1 MPALAD
7 AVRPAHSRVRTRVLG
22 FAFFL
27 TVITYLDRVCISTA
41 APFIM
46 DELRLTPPEMG
57 LVFSAFTL
65 SYSLFEMPSGRMGDV
80 SGPRRVL
87 TRIVLWWSGFTM
99 LTAAATSRATLM
111 AIRFLFG
118 AGEAGA
124 FPNMAR
130 ALSEWFPSRERGRA
144 NSVMFFGSRVGGM
157 LSAPI
162 AFFLIR
168 SVGWRA
174 SFIGFG
180 CFGIVWAAAWHTWFR
195 DRPSEDPGV
204 SVEELAAI
212 EKGRGPRQPAPAVPW
227 LAFATNRNLQTICA
241 MYFTYA
247 YGLYFYFSW
256 LPTYLTTNL
265 HLSTTSAW
273 VFSGLP
279 FFFAGLANLAG
290 GWLTDAL
297 AERRGLYVARCWLG
311 CAGFLTAAGFV
322 LAAAIVPQ
330 PIAKALLLALAL
342 GAVDLSLGACWAV
355 CLDVGAEHAGV
366 VTGAMNTFGNIGG
379 VLTPIVAGV
388 IVGRTGSWSLVLYV
402 TAALYTFGGLAW
414 LAIDPTATLT
424 PESTIRSTQRTQN

>member
-1 MPALAD
+1 MPGLAD
-7 AVRPAHSRVRTRVLG
+7 AARPAHSRVRRRVLG

-46 DELRLTPPEMG
+46 DELHLTPSAMG

-65 SYSLFEMPSGRMGDV
+65 AYSLFEMPSGRMGDV

-99 LTAAATSRATLM
+99 LTAAATSWATLLT
-111 AIRFLFG
+111 IRFLFG

-130 ALSEWFPSRERGRA
+130 ALSDWFPSRERGRA

-168 SVGWRA
+168 GFGWRA

-180 CFGIVWAAAWHTWFR
+180 CFGIVWAAAWYRWFR
-195 DRPSEDPGV
+195 DRPADDPGV
-204 SVEELAAI
+204 SVEELRLI
-212 EKGRGPRQPAPAVPW
+212 EGGIEPRRTAPEVPW
-227 LAFATNRNLQTICA
+227 VAFARNRNLQTICA

-265 HLSTTSAW
+265 HLSTTGGW

-279 FFFAGLANLAG
+279 FFFAGIANLAG

-311 CAGFLTAAGFV
+311 CAGFLTCAAFV
-322 LAAAIVPQ
+322 LSAALATP
-330 PIAKALLLALAL
+330 PMAKAFLLAFAL

-355 CLDVGAEHAGV
+355 CLDVGLEHAGV
-366 VTGAMNTFGNIGG
+366 VTGAMNTVGNIGG
-379 VLTPIVAGV
+379 VLTPIVAGF
-388 IVGRTGSWSLVLYV
+388 IVDRTGSWSLVLYV
-402 TAALYTFGGLAW
+402 TAAVYALGAAAW
-414 LAIDPTATLT
+414 LRIDPEDRLV
-424 PESTIRSTQRTQN
+424 PSP

>member
-1 MPALAD
+1 MPAVAD
-7 AVRPAHSRVRTRVLG
+7 AARPLHSRARRRVLG

-41 APFIM
+41 APHIM
-46 DELRLTPPEMG
+46 DELRLSPSEMG

-65 SYSLFEMPSGRMGDV
+65 AYSLFEMPSGRMGDV
-80 SGPRRVL
+80 IGPRRVL
-87 TRIVLWWSGFTM
+87 TRIVLWWSAFTM
-99 LTAAATSRATLM
+99 LTAAATSRATLLT
-111 AIRFLFG
+111 IRFLFG

-130 ALSEWFPSRERGRA
+130 ALSEWFPARERGRA
-144 NSVMFFGSRVGGM
+144 NSIMFFGSRVGGM

-168 SVGWRA
+168 TAGWRA
-174 SFIGFG
+174 SFVGFG
-180 CFGIVWAAAWHTWFR
+180 VFGVVWAAAWHRGFR
-195 DRPSEDPGV
+195 DRPAEDPRV
-204 SVEELAAI
+204 SAEELALI
-212 EKGRGPRQPAPAVPW
+212 ERGAPPREPAPAVPW
-227 LAFATNRNLQTICA
+227 MAFAKDRNLRAICA

-265 HLSTTSAW
+265 HLSTTGGW

-279 FFFAGLANLAG
+279 FFFAGIANLAG
-290 GWLTDAL
+290 GWLTDVL

-311 CAGFLTAAGFV
+311 CGGFLTCAGFV
-322 LAAAIVPQ
+322 LGAAIVPQ
-330 PIAKALLLALAL
+330 PVVKALLLAFAL

-355 CLDVGAEHAGV
+355 CLDIGAEHAGV

-379 VLTPIVAGV
+379 VLTPIVAGF
-388 IVGRTGSWSLVLYV
+388 IVDRTGSWSLVLYV
-402 TAALYTFGGLAW
+402 TAAVYGIGAATW
-414 LAIDPTATLT
+414 LAIDPTT
-424 PESTIRSTQRTQN
+424 PLVRSVP

>member
-1 MPALAD
+1 MS
-7 AVRPAHSRVRTRVLG
+7 AVAAAERPAHSRVRRRVLG

-65 SYSLFEMPSGRMGDV
+65 AYSLFEMPSGRMGDV
-80 SGPRRVL
+80 AGPRRVL

-99 LTAAATSRATLM
+99 LTAAATSRTALL

-130 ALSEWFPSRERGRA
+130 ALSEWFPPRERGRA

-168 SVGWRA
+168 AVGWRA
-174 SFIGFG
+174 SFVGFG
-180 CFGIVWAAAWHTWFR
+180 CFGLVWAAAWHAWFR
-195 DRPSEDPGV
+195 DRPSEDPAV
-204 SVEELAAI
+204 SLAELAAI
-212 EKGRGPRQPAPAVPW
+212 EKGLEPRRPTRPVPW
-227 LAFATNRNLQTICA
+227 LAFATDRNLQTICA

-265 HLSTTSAW
+265 HLSTTGGW

-297 AERRGLYVARCWLG
+297 AARRGLRVARCWLG
-311 CAGFLTAAGFV
+311 CASFLTAAAFV

-330 PIAKALLLALAL
+330 PIAKALFLAFAL
-342 GAVDLSLGACWAV
+342 GSVDLSLGACWAV
-355 CLDVGAEHAGV
+355 CLDVGADHAGV

-379 VLTPIVAGV
+379 LLTPIVAGF
-388 IVGRTGSWSLVLYV
+388 IVDKTGSWSLVLYV
-402 TAALYTFGGLAW
+402 TAALYALGALAW
-414 LAIDPTATLT
+414 LAVDPTAKLA
-424 PESTIRSTQRTQN
+424 PNP

>member
-1 MPALAD
+1 MPAVAD
-7 AVRPAHSRVRTRVLG
+7 AARPVHSRVRRRVLG

-41 APFIM
+41 APYIM
-46 DELRLTPPEMG
+46 DELRLSASEMG

-65 SYSLFEMPSGRMGDV
+65 AYSLFEMPSGRMGDV

-99 LTAAATSRATLM
+99 LTAAATSRAALL

-168 SVGWRA
+168 AAGWRA

-180 CFGIVWAAAWHTWFR
+180 CFGIVWAAAWHRSFH
-195 DRPSEDPGV
+195 DRPSEDPSV
-204 SVEELAAI
+204 SEEELAVI
-212 EKGRGPRQPAPAVPW
+212 ERGIEPRRRADDVPW
-227 LAFATNRNLQTICA
+227 LAFARDRNLRTICA
-241 MYFTYA
+241 MYFAYA

-256 LPTYLTTNL
+256 LPTYLTSNL
-265 HLSTTSAW
+265 HLSRTGGW

-279 FFFAGLANLAG
+279 FLFAGIANLAG

-297 AERRGLYVARCWLG
+297 AETRGLYVARCGLG
-311 CAGFLTAAGFV
+311 CAGFLSAAAFV
-322 LAAAIVPQ
+322 LGAAIAPQ
-330 PIAKALLLALAL
+330 PITKALLLAFAL

-355 CLDVGAEHAGV
+355 CLDVGVDHAGV
-366 VTGAMNTFGNIGG
+366 VTGAMNTFGNVGG
-379 VLTPIVAGV
+379 VLTPIVAGF
-388 IVGRTGSWSLVLYV
+388 IVDRTGSWSLVLYV
-402 TAALYTFGGLAW
+402 TAALYALGAAAW
-414 LAIDPTATLT
+414 LAIDPSAKL
-424 PESTIRSTQRTQN
+424 PGANP